1 MSGGSEYLS
10 SQSRSSSSYSDADV
24 GTMELRCY
32 PPTLTRLAAAVDML
46 YDDVKHRH

>member
-1 MSGGSEYLS
+1 MSGGSEYL

-24 GTMELRCY
+24 GGTMELRCY
-32 PPTLTRLAAAVDML
+32 PPTLARLEAAVDML